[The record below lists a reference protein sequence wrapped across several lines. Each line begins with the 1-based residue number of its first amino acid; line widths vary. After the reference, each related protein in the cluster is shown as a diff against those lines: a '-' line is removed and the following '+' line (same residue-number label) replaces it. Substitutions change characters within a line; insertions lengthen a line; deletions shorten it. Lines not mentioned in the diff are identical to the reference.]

1 MTTTRVTTLAV
12 DHQPGGGEH
21 VAPRLGVKVSLIS
34 GGQGGG
40 MGSQN
45 LGPAGMV
52 GCQPVGGGFSERA
65 RSQSGID
72 PPSVADQ
79 RQFGTAASGPK

>member
-1 MTTTRVTTLAV
+1 
-12 DHQPGGGEH
+12 
-21 VAPRLGVKVSLIS
+21 
-34 GGQGGG
+34 

-52 GCQPVGGGFSERA
+52 GCQPVGGGFSEWA